1 MGLFD
6 LPAMD
11 KGVFFQDYPLV
22 RLLKKGT
29 SEAIEVRALPSFIG
43 MVQTSEGIE
52 IGEDSHEIGFNMD
65 DLLLVDGIEEDDKII
80 YPEKPDIVYSIN
92 RIARDRKL
100 GIYSCYLRIDKLE
113 SHAGTI
119 EDRED

>member
-22 RLLKKGT
+22 RLLKKGA
-29 SEAIEVRALPSFIG
+29 SEPIEVRALPSFIG
-43 MVQTSEGIE
+43 MVETTEGFE

-65 DLLLVDGIEEDDKII
+65 DPLLVGGIEEDDKVI
-80 YPEKPDIVYSIN
+80 YPEKPDIVYNIE

-100 GIYSCYLRIDKLE
+100 GIYSCLLRITKLE
-113 SHAGTI
+113 GFAGTI
-119 EDRED
+119 EDRND